1 MNARRRPRTPR
12 VPQLS
17 DEERALLEAHL
28 RANPPR
34 GDKAPA
40 ARSAPRAKSLTTLAR
55 RGDVPVDR
63 TLDLHGRTLAES
75 LRAVEDLLQ
84 QSATHGWRY
93 LRVVTGKGNNSA
105 EGRAVLAD
113 EIPQRLRVDRRV
125 AEVVRAV
132 RAADGGAGAW
142 FVRLRG

>member
-1 MNARRRPRTPR
+1 MI
-12 VPQLS
+12 
-17 DEERALLEAHL
+17 EAHL

-34 GDKAPA
+34 GDKAPPP
-40 ARSAPRAKSLTTLAR
+40 RSAPRAKSLTTLAR
-55 RGDVPVDR
+55 RGEVPVDR

-84 QSATHGWRY
+84 QAANHGWIY
-93 LRVVTGKGNNSA
+93 VRVVTGKGNNSV

-113 EIPQRLRVDRRV
+113 EIPPRLRIDPRV